1 MKKHPLTR
9 DQSSPKRVG
18 ARRRAAQAEVT
29 NYIHELSDR
38 HAADAPAIPVPD
50 TAATSDAQLD
60 DA

>member
-1 MKKHPLTR
+1 MKKHPITR

-18 ARRRAAQAEVT
+18 ARRRAAQAEVA

-38 HAADAPAIPVPD
+38 HAVDAPAAPVPG
-50 TAATSDAQLD
+50 TNGTSDAQHD